1 MTIKIAINGYGRIGR
16 NTLRAIYE
24 YGRYKDFKVV
34 AINTMGDD
42 IATHA
47 LLTRYDSVHGKFP
60 FQVDYTDDSIIIH
73 HEYVQNKP
81 NGNLD
86 FKIRNKADIIPV
98 FHEKDPSA
106 LPWKELGVDIV
117 FECTGVFTKKAQAQ
131 KHIDAGAK
139 RVIISAPSADA
150 DATVVFGVNNH
161 VISKETKII
170 SNASCT
176 TNCLAPIAKIINDKF
191 GIEQGLMTTIHS
203 YTNDQVLNDVYHDDP
218 RRARAANLSMIPTK
232 TGAAKS
238 VGLVLPELKGRLD
251 GFSMRV
257 PTANVSVVDLCFNP
271 SKIVTAEELNSV
283 LKYNSENDF
292 KNIVGYN
299 DEPLVSI
306 DFTHRQESAIF
317 DATQTRVEKNIVK
330 ILAWYDNEWGFS
342 NRLLDVAEVMAKFL

>member
-34 AINTMGDD
+34 AINTMGNDNE
-42 IATHA
+42 THA
-47 LLTRYDSVHGKFP
+47 LLTKYDSVHGKFP
-60 FQVDYTDDSIIIH
+60 FQVDYTDDSLIIH

-81 NGNLD
+81 TGNLD
-86 FKIRNKADIIPV
+86 FKIRNKADVIPM
-98 FHEKDPSA
+98 FYEKDPA
-106 LPWKELGVDIV
+106 VLPWKDLGVDIV
-117 FECTGVFTKKAQAQ
+117 FECTGVFTKREAAA
-131 KHIDAGAK
+131 KHLQAGAK
-139 RVIISAPSADA
+139 RVIISSPSPDA
-150 DATVVFGVNNH
+150 DATIVFGVNHNM
-161 VISKETKII
+161 INRDSIII

-176 TNCLAPIAKIINDKF
+176 TNCLAPIAKIINDQI

-203 YTNDQVLNDVYHDDP
+203 YTNDQVLNDVYHSDP
-218 RRARAANLSMIPTK
+218 RRARAAGLSMIPTK

-238 VGLVLPELKGRLD
+238 VGLVLPELKGKLD

-271 SKIVTAEELNSV
+271 TKMTTIEELNS
-283 LKYNSENDF
+283 LIKYSSENDF

-306 DFTHRQESAIF
+306 DFTHSPLSAIF
-317 DATQTRVEKNIVK
+317 DATQTRVEKNMVK

-342 NRLLDVAEVMAKFL
+342 NRLLDVAAVLAKFL